1 MKQFLSFVKKE
12 FIHILRD
19 PRSLLILLVMPQIMV
34 MLPGF
39 VIKNE
44 VKDIRVA
51 VIDHS
56 HDIYTHQITERLY
69 ANRWFIPKGEVSG
82 EEEAAELFRKG
93 EIDLVVVFGSEFA
106 DKVVHSKDA
115 AIQILSDGS
124 EPNQASVRVAYAQ
137 QVLSSLQKEL
147 QQQAARAGGGQPSF
161 NVRVNTRML
170 FNPQQRS
177 EVNFV
182 PGVVGMVML
191 LICCMM
197 TSIAIVRER
206 EMGTME
212 ILLASP
218 LPAQDIVLAKLVPYL
233 VISLIDLST
242 ILCLAVFVMHVPM
255 AGSLVVYVLTTT
267 IYIFTALM
275 LGLLISTCVN
285 TQLAAMLIS
294 LLLIVPTIYLSGMV
308 FSIES
313 MPKPAQMIS
322 NLVPTKWF
330 ISASRKI
337 MVEGVGFQFVIKE
350 VAALVAEGLLFMFL
364 SWKLFKVR
372 LEEVYRFKNPFK
384 LLFGRKTAE

>member
-1 MKQFLSFVKKE
+1 MKQFLSFVRKE

-34 MLPGF
+34 MLPSY

-51 VIDHS
+51 VLDQS
-56 HDIYTHQITERLY
+56 RDMYTEQLTQRLY
-69 ANRWFIPKGEVSG
+69 ANDYFIGKGEVKT
-82 EEEAAELFRKG
+82 EEEAAELFKKG
-93 EIDLVVVFGSEFA
+93 EIDLVVVFGPEFA
-106 DKVVHSKDA
+106 TRIMHSQDA
-115 AIQILSDGS
+115 SIQLLSDGS

-137 QVLSSLQKEL
+137 QVVAGFQKEL
-147 QQQAARAGGGQPSF
+147 AQQMTQAGKGGQQF
-161 NVRVNTRML
+161 NIRVNSRML
-170 FNPQQRS
+170 YNPQQRS

-182 PGVVGMVML
+182 PGVVGMVIL

-218 LPAQDIVLAKLVPYL
+218 LPSIDIVLAKLVPYMI
-233 VISLIDLST
+233 ISLIDMAT
-242 ILCLAVFVMHVPM
+242 ILCLSYFVMHVPM
-255 AGSLVVYVLTTT
+255 TGSLLVYVITAV
-267 IYIFTALM
+267 IYIFTSLM
-275 LGLLISTCVN
+275 LGLLISTVVN

-308 FSIES
+308 FAIES
-313 MPKPAQMIS
+313 MPVAAQVVSNIVPA
-322 NLVPTKWF
+322 KWF

-337 MVEGVGFQFVIKE
+337 MVEGVGIE
-350 VAALVAEGLLFMFL
+350 YVATEIRALAIEGLVFMLLAWRF
-364 SWKLFKVR
+364 FKTR
-372 LEEVYRFKNPFK
+372 L
-384 LLFGRKTAE
+384 A

>member
-1 MKQFLSFVKKE
+1 MKQFLSFVRKE

-34 MLPGF
+34 MLPGY

-51 VIDHS
+51 VLDQS
-56 HDIYTHQITERLY
+56 HDVYTTQITERLA
-69 ANRWFIPKGEVSG
+69 ANDYFILKGEVKT
-82 EEEAAELFRKG
+82 EAEAIDYFRKG
-93 EIDLVVVFGSEFA
+93 EIDLVVIFGSEFA
-106 DKVVHSKDA
+106 NRLVHSQDA
-115 AIQILSDGS
+115 SIQILSDGS

-137 QVLSSLQKEL
+137 QVITGFQKEL
-147 QQQAARAGGGQPSF
+147 QQQMASSHSMIQGNGGVTSM
-161 NVRVNTRML
+161 NIKVNSRLL

-197 TSIAIVRER
+197 TSLAIVSER

-218 LPAQDIVLAKLVPYL
+218 LPAIDIVLAKLIPYM
-233 VISLIDLST
+233 VISLINLTT
-242 ILCLAVFVMHVPM
+242 ILCIAVFIMHVPM
-255 AGSLVVYVLTTT
+255 EGSLLV
-267 IYIFTALM
+267 YIFTAFVYIFTSLM

-308 FSIES
+308 FAIES
-313 MPKPAQMIS
+313 MPVPAQIIS
-322 NLVPTKWF
+322 NVVPTKWF

-337 MVEGVGFQFVIKE
+337 MIEGVEFRYLIKE
-350 VAALVAEGLLFMFL
+350 IIALAIEGLVFLLL
-364 SWKLFKVR
+364 SWKLFKTR
-372 LEEVYRFKNPFK
+372 LE
-384 LLFGRKTAE
+384 

>member
-1 MKQFLSFVKKE
+1 MKQFLSFVRKE

-34 MLPGF
+34 LLPGY

-51 VIDHS
+51 VLDQS
-56 HDIYTHQITERLY
+56 RDIYTEQLTQRLY
-69 ANRWFIPKGEVSG
+69 ANDYFIGKGEVGS
-82 EEEAAELFRKG
+82 EEEAAELFKKG
-93 EIDLVVVFGSEFA
+93 EIDLVVVFGPEFA
-106 DKVVHSKDA
+106 NRIMHSQDA
-115 AIQILSDGS
+115 SIQILSDGS

-137 QVLSSLQKEL
+137 QIFAGFQKEL
-147 QQQAARAGGGQPSF
+147 ARQTAQTGNGGF
-161 NVRVNTRML
+161 NIRVNSRML
-170 FNPQQRS
+170 YNPQQRS

-182 PGVVGMVML
+182 PGVVGMVIL

-218 LPAQDIVLAKLVPYL
+218 LPSIDIVLAKLVPYL
-233 VISLIDLST
+233 IISLIDMAV
-242 ILCLAVFVMHVPM
+242 ILCLSYFVMHIPM
-255 AGSLVVYVLTTT
+255 AGSLWVYVITAV
-267 IYIFTALM
+267 IYIFTSLM
-275 LGLLISTCVN
+275 LGLFISTVVN

-313 MPKPAQMIS
+313 MPTAAQIVSNIVPA
-322 NLVPTKWF
+322 KWF

-337 MVEGVGFQFVIKE
+337 MVEGVSIEYVVTEIR
-350 VAALVAEGLLFMFL
+350 ALVIEGLVFMLLAWRF
-364 SWKLFKVR
+364 FKTR
-372 LEEVYRFKNPFK
+372 L
-384 LLFGRKTAE
+384 T

>member
-1 MKQFLSFVKKE
+1 MKQFLSFVRKE

-34 MLPGF
+34 MLPGY

-51 VIDHS
+51 VLDPS
-56 HDIYTHQITERLY
+56 HDVYTTQITDRLA
-69 ANRWFIPKGEVSG
+69 ANEYFIPKGEV
-82 EEEAAELFRKG
+82 ENETEAIDLFRKG
-93 EIDLVVVFGSEFA
+93 EIDLVVVFGPEFA
-106 DKVVHSKDA
+106 NRLMHSQDA
-115 AIQILSDGS
+115 SIQILSDGS

-137 QVLSSLQKEL
+137 QVVSGFQKEL
-147 QQQAARAGGGQPSF
+147 QRQMASTQPQVQGKGGVTSL
-161 NVRVNTRML
+161 NIKVNSRLL

-197 TSIAIVRER
+197 TSIAIVKER

-218 LPAQDIVLAKLVPYL
+218 LPVIDIVLAKLTPYM
-233 VISLIDLST
+233 VISLIDLTS
-242 ILCLAVFVMHVPM
+242 ILSIAVFVMHVPM
-255 AGSLVVYVLTTT
+255 EGSLVVYVLMA
-267 IYIFTALM
+267 IVYIFTALM

-308 FSIES
+308 FAIES
-313 MPKPAQMIS
+313 MPVPAQMIS
-322 NLVPTKWF
+322 HIVPTKWF

-337 MVEGVGFQFVIKE
+337 MIEGAQFQHVTKE
-350 VAALVAEGLLFMFL
+350 AVALIIEGILFLLL
-364 SWKLFKVR
+364 SWKLFKTR
-372 LEEVYRFKNPFK
+372 LE
-384 LLFGRKTAE
+384 

>member
-1 MKQFLSFVKKE
+1 MKQFLSFVRKE

-34 MLPGF
+34 MLPGY

-44 VKDIRVA
+44 VKDIRLA
-51 VIDHS
+51 VLDQS
-56 HDIYTHQITERLY
+56 HDIYTSRLTEQLA
-69 ANRWFIPKGEVSG
+69 ANQYFIYKGEVQT
-82 EEEAAELFRKG
+82 EAEAVDLFRKG
-93 EIDLVVVFGSEFA
+93 DIDLVVVFGSEFA
-106 DKVVHSKDA
+106 NRIIHSQDA
-115 AIQILSDGS
+115 NIQILSDGS

-137 QVLSSLQKEL
+137 QVVAGFQKEL
-147 QQQAARAGGGQPSF
+147 QQQMSSSSSAKGSGSSF
-161 NVRVNTRML
+161 NIKVNSRML

-182 PGVVGMVML
+182 PGVVGMIML

-218 LPAQDIVLAKLVPYL
+218 LPAIDIVLAKLIPYMA
-233 VISLIDLST
+233 ISLFNLTT
-242 ILCLAVFVMHVPM
+242 ILCITNFIMDVPM
-255 AGSLVVYVLTTT
+255 MGSLATYVFTAF
-267 IYIFTALM
+267 IYIFTSLM

-294 LLLIVPTIYLSGMV
+294 LLLIVPSIYLSGMV

-313 MPKPAQMIS
+313 MPMPAQIVS
-322 NLVPTKWF
+322 NIVPTKWF
-330 ISASRKI
+330 IAASRKI
-337 MVEGVGFQFVIKE
+337 MIEGVELQYVAKEIIALLIEGVIF
-350 VAALVAEGLLFMFL
+350 LLL
-364 SWKLFKVR
+364 SWKFFKTR
-372 LEEVYRFKNPFK
+372 LE
-384 LLFGRKTAE
+384 

>member
-1 MKQFLSFVKKE
+1 MKQFLSFVRKE

-19 PRSLLILLVMPQIMV
+19 PRSLFILLVMPQIMIL
-34 MLPGF
+34 LPGY

-51 VIDHS
+51 VLDQS
-56 HDIYTHQITERLY
+56 HDVYTTQIRDRLAANEYFIY
-69 ANRWFIPKGEVSG
+69 KGEINT
-82 EEEAAELFRKG
+82 EAEAYDLFRKG
-93 EIDLVVVFGSEFA
+93 EMDLVVVFGPEFA
-106 DKVVHSKDA
+106 SRMIHSQDA
-115 AIQILSDGS
+115 SVQILSDGS

-137 QVLSSLQKEL
+137 QVVLSFQKEIM
-147 QQQAARAGGGQPSF
+147 QQQASRAKVRGRGGVSSMSI
-161 NVRVNTRML
+161 RVNSRLL

-197 TSIAIVRER
+197 TSVAIVRER

-218 LPAQDIVLAKLVPYL
+218 LPALDIVLAKLVPYM

-242 ILCLAVFVMHVPM
+242 ILCIAVLIMHVPM
-255 AGSLVVYVLTTT
+255 AGSLLAYVLMAF

-285 TQLAAMLIS
+285 TQLAAMLLS
-294 LLLIVPTIYLSGMV
+294 LLLIVPTIYMSGMV

-313 MPKPAQMIS
+313 MPRPAQVIS
-322 NLVPTKWF
+322 NIVPTKWF

-337 MVEGVGFQFVIKE
+337 MIEGVGLQYVRKEIVALLAEAVIF
-350 VAALVAEGLLFMFL
+350 LLL
-364 SWKLFKVR
+364 SWKFFKTR
-372 LEEVYRFKNPFK
+372 LE
-384 LLFGRKTAE
+384 

>member
-1 MKQFLSFVKKE
+1 MKQFLSFVRKE

-34 MLPGF
+34 MLPGY

-51 VIDHS
+51 VLDPS
-56 HDIYTHQITERLY
+56 HDVYTTRITERLA
-69 ANRWFIPKGEVSG
+69 ANPYFIASGEVKT
-82 EEEAAELFRKG
+82 EAEATELFRQG
-93 EIDLVVVFGSEFA
+93 EIDLVVVFGPEFA
-106 DKVVHSKDA
+106 RRIVHSGDA
-115 AIQILSDGS
+115 SIQLLSDGS
-124 EPNQASVRVAYAQ
+124 EPNQASVRVAYAR
-137 QVLSSLQKEL
+137 QVIAGFQREL
-147 QQQAARAGGGQPSF
+147 QQELTSSKRQGASGRGGLSA
-161 NVRVNTRML
+161 VSIRVNSRLL

-197 TSIAIVRER
+197 TSIAIVKER

-218 LPAQDIVLAKLVPYL
+218 LPAIVIVLAKLIPYM
-233 VISLIDLST
+233 VISLIDLTT
-242 ILCLAVFVMHVPM
+242 ILSIAVFIMHVPM
-255 AGSLVVYVLTTT
+255 EGSLLMYVLAAF
-267 IYIFTALM
+267 IYIFTSLM

-308 FSIES
+308 FAIES
-313 MPKPAQMIS
+313 MPRAAQVVSHI
-322 NLVPTKWF
+322 VPTKWF

-337 MVEGVGFQFVIKE
+337 MIEGAGMRHVVHE
-350 VAALVAEGLLFMFL
+350 VVALLIEGAVFLLL
-364 SWKLFKVR
+364 SWRLFKTR
-372 LEEVYRFKNPFK
+372 LE
-384 LLFGRKTAE
+384 

>member
-1 MKQFLSFVKKE
+1 MKQFLSFVRKE

-34 MLPGF
+34 MLPGY

-51 VIDHS
+51 VLDQS
-56 HDIYTHQITERLY
+56 HDVYTERISQQLA
-69 ANRWFIPKGEVSG
+69 ANKYFIMKGEVKT
-82 EEEAAELFRKG
+82 EAEATDRFRKG
-93 EIDLVVVFGSEFA
+93 DIDLVVVFGQDFS
-106 DKVVHSKDA
+106 DRIIHSQDA
-115 AIQILSDGS
+115 SIQILSDGS

-137 QVLSSLQKEL
+137 QVISSIQKEL
-147 QQQAARAGGGQPSF
+147 KQQMASSPSAKAQGKGGLSSM
-161 NVRVNTRML
+161 NIKMNSRLL

-218 LPAQDIVLAKLVPYL
+218 LPALDIVLAKLIPYM
-233 VISLIDLST
+233 VISLIDLTT
-242 ILCLAVFVMHVPM
+242 ILCIAVFVMHVPM
-255 AGSLVVYVLTTT
+255 EGSVFVYVSTS
-267 IYIFTALM
+267 IVYIFTSLM
-275 LGLLISTCVN
+275 LGLLISTCVS

-308 FSIES
+308 FAIES
-313 MPKPAQMIS
+313 MPVPAQIIS
-322 NLVPTKWF
+322 HIVPTKWF
-330 ISASRKI
+330 ISASRKVMI
-337 MVEGVGFQFVIKE
+337 EGVQFRYIFKE
-350 VAALVAEGLLFMFL
+350 LMALVIEGLIFLLL
-364 SWKLFKVR
+364 SWKLFKTR
-372 LEEVYRFKNPFK
+372 LE
-384 LLFGRKTAE
+384 